1 MGYHYPQNILQMAK
15 QGFNARKIRDQVRQ
29 LKKSIPAQTSSMA
42 VEWFEN
48 SFTRQGFT
56 DRRFKRWKK
65 RKPYAPRNEGRAI
78 LVDTGTLRRSIRKER
93 VTFRQ
98 VRIVSKLPYSAIHND
113 GLRGKA
119 WGRHEFTMPQ
129 RKFMGNSQKLERKML
144 KFIYKSIDKALGF

>member
-1 MGYHYPQNILQMAK
+1 MAK
-15 QGFNARKIRDQVRQ
+15 EGFNARKIRDQIRQ

-98 VRIVSKLPYSAIHND
+98 VRIVSKLPYSAVHND
-113 GLRGKA
+113 GLGN
-119 WGRHEFTMPQ
+119 MPQ
-129 RKFMGNSQKLERKML
+129 RKFMGESQKLERKML